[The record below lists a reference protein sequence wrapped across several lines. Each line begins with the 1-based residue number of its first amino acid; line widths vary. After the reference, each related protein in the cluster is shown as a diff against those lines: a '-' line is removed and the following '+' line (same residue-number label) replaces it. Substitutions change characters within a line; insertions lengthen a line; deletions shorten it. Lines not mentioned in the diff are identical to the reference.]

1 MNIFQ
6 FIIKALSKIYSK
18 IFPIINKTIIRE
30 KNPEVVSE
38 MIRDLLSSDKPVM
51 IARYGSTELMC
62 MLNYLGV
69 QRGRPNIIKYIQGK
83 ELDWWW
89 NKNCLE
95 QIEQW
100 SGFFPPTI
108 ENVERFCEGMIRD
121 SSKVDILVSWLQNES
136 YFEKQLRNSKKITFI
151 FLDPFWS
158 ETPWTIALKA
168 KKVLVIHPFENA
180 IKSQYKKRELLFKN
194 TDILPDFELKTIK
207 AVQSLGGDSDFASW
221 FDALEYMKSEIDKV
235 DFDICL
241 IGAGAYGFPLAA
253 YIKDKGKKAIHWGG
267 SLQLLFGI
275 KGKRWENPLYGSEVL
290 IQKGKYPALINKH
303 WIYPGEEGKPKNAEM
318 IEGACYW

>member
-1 MNIFQ
+1 MNIYQ
-6 FIIKALSKIYSK
+6 FIAKALSKIYLK
-18 IFPIINKTIIRE
+18 AFGITYRTIIRE
-30 KNPEVVSE
+30 QNPEVVSE
-38 MIRDLLSSDKPVM
+38 MIRNLLNSDKPVM

-62 MLNYLGV
+62 MINYLGV
-69 QRGRPNIIKYIQGK
+69 KRGRPNIISYIRGK

-89 NKNCLE
+89 NKNSLK

-108 ENVERFCEGMIRD
+108 ENVEQFCEIMIRD
-121 SSKVDILVSWLQNES
+121 SAKVDILVSWLPNES
-136 YFEKQLRNSKKITFI
+136 YFEKQLQNAKRIEFV

-158 ETPWTIALKA
+158 KTPWTVALKG
-168 KKVLVIHPFENA
+168 KKVLVIHPFEQA
-180 IKSQYKKRELLFKN
+180 IISQYGKRRLLFQN
-194 TDILPDFELKTIK
+194 PDILPDFELKTIK
-207 AVQSLGGDSDFASW
+207 AVQSLGGDSEFASW
-221 FDALEYMKSEIDKV
+221 FDALAFMKAEIDKV

-275 KGKRWENPLYGSEVL
+275 KGKRWESPLYGSEEL
-290 IQKGKYPALINKH
+290 KQTGRYPALINEH